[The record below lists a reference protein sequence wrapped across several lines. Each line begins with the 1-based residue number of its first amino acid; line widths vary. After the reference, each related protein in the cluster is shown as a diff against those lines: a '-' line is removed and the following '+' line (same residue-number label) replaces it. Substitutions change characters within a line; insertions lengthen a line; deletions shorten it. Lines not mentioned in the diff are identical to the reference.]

1 VHGFKPTGLD
11 QLDSTPVS
19 TRSTRYHNTKQIY
32 ISSLNAS
39 KSAKSL
45 FRVPYLLYVLLS
57 NYLPGSVLAMATPA
71 LANAER
77 ANVIDGEADQMG
89 KRITL
94 TRDFRKPFSLSRD
107 ISISKYRYLHII

>member
-1 VHGFKPTGLD
+1 M
-11 QLDSTPVS
+11 S
-19 TRSTRYHNTKQIY
+19 TRSTRYHNKKQIY

-57 NYLPGSVLAMATPA
+57 DYLPGLVLAIATPA

-77 ANVIDGEADQMG
+77 TTTVVTATSNIPQDTA
-89 KRITL
+89 I
-94 TRDFRKPFSLSRD
+94 P
-107 ISISKYRYLHII
+107 